1 MTFLVPGRVLLDDA
15 AQILA
20 RGTAAVA
27 AGEREVD
34 LGAVTSSDSSLLACI
49 LAWQRAARAAG
60 ITLSIINAPARVRG
74 LAMLYG
80 VEQIAFGL
88 QPGAQPGVQPPAFNH

>member
-20 RGTAAVA
+20 RGAEAVA

-60 ITLSIINAPARVRG
+60 ATLSVINAPARVRG
-74 LAMLYG
+74 LATLYG
-80 VEQIAFGL
+80 VEQIAFDP
-88 QPGAQPGVQPPAFNH
+88 QSSTIN

>member
-15 AQILA
+15 AQLLKQGVQAI
-20 RGTAAVA
+20 A
-27 AGEREVD
+27 AGEREID
-34 LGAVTSSDSSLLACI
+34 LGRVETADSSLLACM

-60 ITLSIINAPARVRG
+60 ATLSVINPPARVRG

-80 VEQIAFGL
+80 IEQIVFD
-88 QPGAQPGVQPPAFNH
+88 